1 MHRDGVCIFDI
12 REGCVGQ
19 QACWTDNQRPILCGR
34 QQRFKRCVELIPNP
48 RAKSDLTIH
57 EVEGVVVS
65 RDDDRRDAIGVFH
78 AIKLLIDHIDLS
90 PERTD
95 NLPRT

>member
-1 MHRDGVCIFDI
+1 MYRDGVCIVDI
-12 REGCVGQ
+12 REGCIGQ
-19 QACWTDNQRPILCGR
+19 QPCWTHNQRPVLGGR
-34 QQRFKRCVELIPNP
+34 QQRLKRCVELIPNP

-65 RDDDRRDAIGVFH
+65 RDDDWRDAIGVFH
-78 AIKLLIDHIDLS
+78 AIKLLIDHSYLS
-90 PERTD
+90 PEWTD